1 MLVEGDNT
9 MSFEDMLKGD
19 VVNQYLLDVNIPRD
33 TGVPLE
39 VYIAFPEALKDTEKR
54 ENIRKQWLY
63 GNNKQIVSL
72 DLMFQ
77 RELSC
82 IYRPIGLRIDWIN
95 LVVSTLTPSGL
106 EIVIPNRLLNT
117 LGSTTEERVANLNDY
132 LYVHFYKDKQGLI
145 ADTVVPL
152 RGTVSE
158 KVAKELLDSSVFS
171 PLELLLIGLGYRPE
185 QEVKRLFIPRI
196 LAWFKGFDGR
206 PMHTC
211 QFTLPES
218 GKTTFGL
225 RSETLFNWRYFA
237 EPPTLA
243 RLVLDARSGV
253 LGEVFL
259 RNGIVFDE
267 FDKWTLDTADRR
279 YTFDSI
285 LTGME
290 QGKWERGV
298 SAMGVRTPDVSRLVP
313 IVFFGNLGDFEK
325 LYGVTQYN
333 ARAFF
338 NAIYSARLTQDV
350 RPLCDRLCVIDAC
363 YQKIEIMNYLTNKV
377 LPDGV
382 IRGIIS
388 LLQKEVKEC
397 NDSKL
402 SGRMKRHGDNVYA
415 VLSTM
420 MKIDVE
426 FADGL
431 VSGFLNLD
439 KYIKKPEETVKQA
452 SVPQRG

>member
-1 MLVEGDNT
+1 
-9 MSFEDMLKGD
+9 MSAKIEDD
-19 VVNQYLLDVNIPRD
+19 VVAQYLLNVDIPRD

-39 VYIAFPEALKDTEKR
+39 VYIAFPDALKD
-54 ENIRKQWLY
+54 ENVKNQIRTQWMY
-63 GNNKQIVSL
+63 GNNKQIAYM
-72 DLMFQ
+72 DLMFKN
-77 RELSC
+77 EMSC
-82 IYRPIGLRIDWIN
+82 IYRPNGLRIDWIN
-95 LVVSTLTPSGL
+95 LVISTLTPSGL

-132 LYVHFYKDKQGLI
+132 LYVHFYKTKEGLL
-145 ADTVVPL
+145 ADVIVPL

-158 KVAKELLDSSVFS
+158 TIAKELMEKSTFS
-171 PLELLLIGLGYRPE
+171 PLELILIGLGYKPE

-196 LAWFKGFDGR
+196 LGWFKGFDGR
-206 PMHTC
+206 PMHIC

-225 RSETLFNWRYFA
+225 RSETLFNWRYLA

-259 RNGIVFDE
+259 RNGICFDE
-267 FDKWTLDTADRR
+267 FDKWTLDNVERR

-298 SAMGVRTPDVSRLVP
+298 SAMGVRTPDVARLIP
-313 IVFFGNLGDFEK
+313 IMFFGNLGDFEK
-325 LYGVTQYN
+325 LYGMTQYN
-333 ARAFF
+333 TRAFF
-338 NAIYSARLTQDV
+338 NAVYTARLTQDV

-363 YQKIEIMNYLTNKV
+363 YQKIEIMSYLTNRV

-388 LLQKEVKEC
+388 LLQKDVKPC
-397 NDSKL
+397 NVSRL
-402 SGRMKRHGDNVYA
+402 SGRMKRHGDNIYA

-420 MKIDVE
+420 MKVDVD
-426 FADGL
+426 FTDGL
-431 VSGFLNLD
+431 ASGYLDLD
-439 KYIKKPEETVKQA
+439 KYIKKPEEAVKQA
-452 SVPQRG
+452 NVPQRG

>member
-1 MLVEGDNT
+1 
-9 MSFEDMLKGD
+9 
-19 VVNQYLLDVNIPRD
+19 
-33 TGVPLE
+33 
-39 VYIAFPEALKDTEKR
+39 
-54 ENIRKQWLY
+54 
-63 GNNKQIVSL
+63 
-72 DLMFQ
+72 
-77 RELSC
+77 
-82 IYRPIGLRIDWIN
+82 
-95 LVVSTLTPSGL
+95 
-106 EIVIPNRLLNT
+106 
-117 LGSTTEERVANLNDY
+117 
-132 LYVHFYKDKQGLI
+132 
-145 ADTVVPL
+145 
-152 RGTVSE
+152 
-158 KVAKELLDSSVFS
+158 
-171 PLELLLIGLGYRPE
+171 
-185 QEVKRLFIPRI
+185 
-196 LAWFKGFDGR
+196 
-206 PMHTC
+206 
-211 QFTLPES
+211 
-218 GKTTFGL
+218 
-225 RSETLFNWRYFA
+225 
-237 EPPTLA
+237 
-243 RLVLDARSGV
+243 LDARSGV

-298 SAMGVRTPDVSRLVP
+298 SAMGVRTPDVSRLIP

-439 KYIKKPEETVKQA
+439 KYIKKPEEAVKQA
-452 SVPQRG
+452 SIPQRG

>member
-1 MLVEGDNT
+1 MLVEGGNV

-82 IYRPIGLRIDWIN
+82 IYRPIGLRIDWRN

-382 IRGIIS
+382 IRGIVS

-439 KYIKKPEETVKQA
+439 KYVKKPEEAVKQA